1 MTNKQRVHAALEG
14 KPVDRNPVTVL
25 YNFLYIRDHF
35 EELSCVPQSQVLRWL
50 YAEPDEYLAIYK
62 RIMQQ
67 APLELLQPELAKSHR
82 ERANAE
88 FIEIDGRS
96 YLRDRQTGDL
106 SLLDTISGFP
116 VDYAANQIQ
125 FVFDRRDADER
136 VKVVKAEE
144 QVAGGALDYVEAVVR
159 DLGPDQFVLS
169 GGVIGTIY
177 SCGAYVGQA
186 NALAMLRTDPELM
199 DYLCHKI
206 LEQNIEHIR
215 ALASAGG
222 DGIYIDDATAT
233 SDMISVK
240 DFERF
245 SLPYMKAM
253 VDEIRR
259 LGQKSI
265 IIYFGGVTDRLDQI
279 ASIGADGLS
288 VETSMKGYVNDLGE
302 IARHIGRR
310 VTLFGNLDPVRT
322 LERASDED
330 LEHEMRQLAEAG
342 RSARGFIM
350 CTGSPITPGTPLAR
364 VRRFIELGQGLR

>member
-1 MTNKQRVHAALEG
+1 
-14 KPVDRNPVTVL
+14 
-25 YNFLYIRDHF
+25 
-35 EELSCVPQSQVLRWL
+35 
-50 YAEPDEYLAIYK
+50 
-62 RIMQQ
+62 
-67 APLELLQPELAKSHR
+67 LAKSHR
-82 ERANAE
+82 ERTHAE
-88 FIEIDGRS
+88 FIEIDGRN

-116 VDYAANQIQ
+116 VDYAANQTQ

-136 VKVVKAEE
+136 IKIVKAED
-144 QVAGGALDYVEAVVR
+144 QVAQGVNEYIEAVVR
-159 DLGPDQFVLS
+159 TMGKDQFVLS

-186 NALAMLRTDPELM
+186 NALAMLRTDPILM

-265 IIYFGGVTDRLDQI
+265 IIYFGGVADRLDQI
-279 ASIGADGLS
+279 VSIGADGLS
-288 VETSMKGYVNDLGE
+288 VETSMKGYVNDIAE
-302 IARHIGRR
+302 ISRRIGDR

-322 LERASDED
+322 LEEATDE
-330 LEHEMRQLAEAG
+330 EIEKEMRRQAEAG
-342 RSARGFIM
+342 RQARGFIM

-364 VRRFIELGQGLR
+364 VRRFIELGQRLR